1 MQEEILKGRGWCMR
15 TLQKGGMVRKDGIIK
30 GRDDVGRNF
39 KGEGW
44 CMRTLQREGWCRRL
58 VL

>member
-1 MQEEILKGRGWCMR
+1 MQEDSIKGRDGAGG
-15 TLQKGGMVRKDGIIK
+15 LQKGARVQKEGIIK
-30 GRDDVGRNF
+30 GRDDAGGHF

-44 CMRTLQREGWCRRL
+44 YGMR